1 MNKKVI
7 FSLVVVLFA
16 TALRAQSTTTRVQDE
31 MNPLITSM
39 PSLSIAPDAR
49 SAGLGDQ
56 GVATEADFN
65 AQYWNPAKYAYM
77 YSKGGITANYTPWL
91 RSLVGDIDLAYLAG
105 FYNFGDLG
113 GGIGASFTY
122 FSMGDV
128 ALTDGSGNVLQNV
141 RPNEWAL
148 DLSYFRKLHEYVS
161 MSVAIR
167 VLYSDLNNGYNSS
180 IGGGSEMHPAV
191 TAAADIALYYRQP
204 IELPMGTSHFNLGFS
219 LKNLGGKMT
228 YDSITSN
235 FIPTS
240 MNIGVSY
247 ELPINKY
254 NFLTFNVE
262 ANKMMVPSRKSRF
275 TTKATAMYPELW
287 TDDPNPEPIDPTNL
301 NTWQMSQDA
310 YSAMNPAVGWFRSF
324 ADAPGGAK
332 EEFQE
337 VRWGAGIE
345 YSYNHQFF
353 ARVGYSYENF
363 YKGNRNYFTFG
374 AGFHLSI
381 VTLDISYCVG
391 VAATNPLNNTMRF
404 TLGFDLYGIK
414 DLVNNKRK

>member
-1 MNKKVI
+1 MKKLLI
-7 FSLVVVLFA
+7 SFA
-16 TALRAQSTTTRVQDE
+16 ALLSALTMSAQSSTPVADE

-49 SAGLGDQ
+49 AAGMGDI

-91 RSLVGDIDLAYLAG
+91 RKLVGDIDLAYLAG
-105 FYNFGDLG
+105 FYNFGDLA

-128 ALTDGSGNVLQNV
+128 ALTDGNGTTIQNV

-161 MSVAIR
+161 MSVALR
-167 VLYSDLNNGYNSS
+167 FLYSDLNNGYNSS
-180 IGGGSEMHPAV
+180 TTGGSEMHPAW
-191 TAAADIALYYRQP
+191 TMAADIALYYRQP
-204 IELPMGTSHFNLGFS
+204 IELPSGESHFTLGFS

-235 FIPTS
+235 FIPAS
-240 MNIGVSY
+240 MNIGVGY
-247 ELPINKY
+247 EIPLNKY
-254 NFLTFNVE
+254 NFLTLNLE
-262 ANKMMVPSRKSRF
+262 ANKLLVPSRLSKF
-275 TTKATAMYPELW
+275 APDQTTQKYTQTE
-287 TDDPNPEPIDPTNL
+287 
-301 NTWQMSQDA
+301 
-310 YSAMNPAVGWFRSF
+310 YSDLTSAKGWFQSF
-324 ADAPGGAK
+324 ADAPGGSK
-332 EEFQE
+332 EEFNE

-345 YSYNHQFF
+345 YSYDKKFF
-353 ARVGYSYENF
+353 ARAGYSYENY
-363 YKGNRNYFTFG
+363 YKGNRNYVTFG

-381 VTLDISYCVG
+381 VSLDVSYCVG
-391 VAATNPLNNTMRF
+391 LAASNPLDQTMRF
-404 TLGFDLYGIK
+404 TLGFDLAGIK
-414 DLVNNKRK
+414 DLVDNKK

>member
-1 MNKKVI
+1 MKKI
-7 FSLVVVLFA
+7 SISLVALLLAASMSAQTEPTPNPVI
-16 TALRAQSTTTRVQDE
+16 TA
-31 MNPLITSM
+31 M

-49 SAGLGDQ
+49 AAGLGDV

-65 AQYWNPAKYAYM
+65 SQYWNPAKYAYM

-91 RSLVGDIDLAYLAG
+91 RKLVGDIDLAYLAG

-128 ALTDGSGNVLQNV
+128 ALTTLDGTKLQDV

-161 MSVAIR
+161 MSVAVR
-167 VLYSDLNNGYNSS
+167 FLYSDLNNGVNSS
-180 IGGGSEMHPAV
+180 TSTAGEMHA
-191 TAAADIALYYRQP
+191 AWSMAADIGLYYKQP
-204 IELPMGTSHFNLGFS
+204 IELPMGTSHFSLGFT

-228 YDSITSN
+228 YAEDGSSN

-240 MNIGVSY
+240 MNLGVGY
-247 ELPINKY
+247 ELPLNKY
-254 NFLTFNVE
+254 NFLTFNLE
-262 ANKMMVPSRKSRF
+262 TNKMLVPTRYSKF
-275 TTKATAMYPELW
+275 ADDKTTGKY
-287 TDDPNPEPIDPTNL
+287 
-301 NTWQMSQDA
+301 SQDA
-310 YSAMNPAVGWFRSF
+310 YSAINPAKGWFQSF

-332 EEFQE
+332 EEFEE

-345 YSYNHQFF
+345 YSYNKQFF
-353 ARVGYSYENF
+353 ARVGYSYENY
-363 YKGNRNYFTFG
+363 YKGNRNVLTFG

-381 VTLDISYCVG
+381 VTLDVSYCVG
-391 VAATNPLNNTMRF
+391 LAASNPLDQTMRF

-414 DLVNNKRK
+414 DLVDNKKK

>member
-1 MNKKVI
+1 MKKFV
-7 FSLVVVLFA
+7 FSLAVLCCA
-16 TALRAQSTTTRVQDE
+16 VTMSAQVSDE

-49 SAGLGDQ
+49 AAGLGDV

-65 AQYWNPAKYAYM
+65 SQYWNPAKYAYM
-77 YSKGGITANYTPWL
+77 YTNGGITANYTPWL
-91 RSLVGDIDLAYLAG
+91 RKLVSDIDLAYLAG
-105 FYNFGDLG
+105 FYNFGDLA

-128 ALTDGSGNVLQNV
+128 ALTDANGKTIQDV

-161 MSVAIR
+161 MSVAVR
-167 VLYSDLNNGYNSS
+167 FLYSDLNNGYNSS
-180 IGGGSEMHPAV
+180 LGGNSGEMHAAW
-191 TAAADIALYYRQP
+191 TMAADIALYYKQP
-204 IELPMGTSHFNLGFS
+204 IELPMGTSNLSVGFS

-240 MNIGVSY
+240 MNIGVGY
-247 ELPINKY
+247 ELPLNKY
-254 NFLTFNVE
+254 NFLTFNLE
-262 ANKMMVPSRKSRF
+262 ANKQLVPSRLSKF
-275 TTKATAMYPELW
+275 A
-287 TDDPNPEPIDPTNL
+287 DQPNGKY
-301 NTWQMSQDA
+301 SQDA
-310 YSAMNPAVGWFRSF
+310 YSSLNPAKGWFQSF

-332 EEFQE
+332 EEFNE

-345 YSYNHQFF
+345 YSYDKKFF
-353 ARVGYSYENF
+353 ARAGYSYENY
-363 YKGNRNYFTFG
+363 YKGNRNYVTFG
-374 AGFHLSI
+374 LGFHLSI
-381 VTLDISYCVG
+381 VSVDVSYCVG
-391 VAATNPLNNTMRF
+391 LAASNPLDQTMRF

-414 DLVNNKRK
+414 DLVNNKK

>member
-1 MNKKVI
+1 MKKI
-7 FSLVVVLFA
+7 SISLVALLLAASMSAQTEPTPNPVI
-16 TALRAQSTTTRVQDE
+16 TA
-31 MNPLITSM
+31 M

-49 SAGLGDQ
+49 AAGLGDV

-65 AQYWNPAKYAYM
+65 SQYWNPAKYAYM

-91 RSLVGDIDLAYLAG
+91 RKLVGDIDLAYLAG

-128 ALTDGSGNVLQNV
+128 ALTTSDGTKLQDV

-161 MSVAIR
+161 MSVAVR
-167 VLYSDLNNGYNSS
+167 FLYSDLNNGVNSS
-180 IGGGSEMHPAV
+180 TSTAGEMHA
-191 TAAADIALYYRQP
+191 AWSMAADIGLYYKQP
-204 IELPMGTSHFNLGFS
+204 IELPMGTSHFSLGFT

-228 YDSITSN
+228 YAEDGSSN

-240 MNIGVSY
+240 MNLGVGY
-247 ELPINKY
+247 ELPLNKY
-254 NFLTFNVE
+254 NFLTFNLE
-262 ANKMMVPSRKSRF
+262 TNKMLVPTRYSKF
-275 TTKATAMYPELW
+275 ADDKTTGKY
-287 TDDPNPEPIDPTNL
+287 
-301 NTWQMSQDA
+301 SQDA
-310 YSAMNPAVGWFRSF
+310 YSAINPAKGWFQSF

-332 EEFQE
+332 EEFDE

-345 YSYNHQFF
+345 YSYNKQFF
-353 ARVGYSYENF
+353 ARVGYSYENY
-363 YKGNRNYFTFG
+363 YKGNRNVLTFG

-381 VTLDISYCVG
+381 VTLDVSYCVG
-391 VAATNPLNNTMRF
+391 LAASNPLDQTMRF
-404 TLGFDLYGIK
+404 TLGFDLAGIK
-414 DLVNNKRK
+414 DLVDNKKK

>member
-1 MNKKVI
+1 MKKLSI
-7 FSLVVVLFA
+7 SLVALLFA
-16 TALRAQSTTTRVQDE
+16 ASMSAATADDT

-49 SAGLGDQ
+49 AAGLGDV

-65 AQYWNPAKYAYM
+65 SQYWNPAKYAYM

-91 RSLVGDIDLAYLAG
+91 RKLVGDIDLAYLAG

-128 ALTDGSGNVLQNV
+128 TLTDGSATPTAITV

-161 MSVAIR
+161 MSVAVR
-167 VLYSDLNNGYNSS
+167 FLYSDLNNGVNTFTS
-180 IGGGSEMHPAV
+180 IAGEMHPAW
-191 TAAADIALYYRQP
+191 TMAADIALYYKQP
-204 IELPMGTSHFNLGFS
+204 IDLPMGTSNFSLGFS
-219 LKNLGGKMT
+219 LKNLGGKMA
-228 YDSITSN
+228 YSDDHSN
-235 FIPTS
+235 FIPAS
-240 MNIGVSY
+240 MNIGVGY
-247 ELPINKY
+247 ELPCDKY

-262 ANKMMVPSRKSRF
+262 ANKMLVPSRYSKYADQPDG
-275 TTKATAMYPELW
+275 KY
-287 TDDPNPEPIDPTNL
+287 
-301 NTWQMSQDA
+301 SQDA
-310 YSAMNPAVGWFRSF
+310 YSAINPAKGWFQSF

-332 EEFQE
+332 EEFNE

-345 YSYNHQFF
+345 YSYNKQFF
-353 ARVGYSYENF
+353 ARMGYSYENY
-363 YKGNRNYFTFG
+363 YKGNRNYLTFG

-381 VTLDISYCVG
+381 VTLDVSYCVG
-391 VAATNPLNNTMRF
+391 LAASNPLDQTMRF

-414 DLVNNKRK
+414 DLVDNKKK